1 MTNAKELGLPE
12 YSIGLDLCGFSLE
25 IWEDTKKE
33 IQKNPENIQVRRW
46 FEQQQEILDAVEVF
60 IDDDGKILTYFNGKL
75 Q

>member
-1 MTNAKELGLPE
+1 MINAKELGLPE
-12 YSIGLDLCGFSLE
+12 YAIGLEHCGFSLG

-33 IQKNPENIQVRRW
+33 IERNPENIQAQKW

-60 IDDDGKILTYFNGKL
+60 IDDNDELLIYFNGKL